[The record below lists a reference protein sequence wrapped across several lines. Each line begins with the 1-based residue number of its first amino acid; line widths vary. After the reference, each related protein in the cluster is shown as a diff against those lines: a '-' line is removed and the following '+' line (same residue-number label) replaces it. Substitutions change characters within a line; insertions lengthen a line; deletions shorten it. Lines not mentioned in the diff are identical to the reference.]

1 MTLGISE
8 INSQTAIA
16 SAQYISTSF
25 NVMTALKESTITKLK
40 SYNIEVTE
48 KMTEEEAQKIIDE
61 KEAEKAQQTQ
71 ATQNSETYYDKQII
85 TDAKSLAED
94 IGVFTGEDT
103 DVLTLMENIATRL
116 KELESTVGDNK
127 NLKSIV
133 DEYSNRYDY
142 IYAQYMNKKSTLSS
156 QIVSSMDIMGLNG
169 ISSMTTSA

>member
-1 MTLGISE
+1 MTSGISE
-8 INSQTAIA
+8 INSQAAIA
-16 SAQYISTSF
+16 SAQYVTTSL
-25 NVMTALKESTITKLK
+25 NVMTSLKESTIAKLK
-40 SYNIEVTE
+40 SYNVEATE
-48 KMTEEEAQKIIDE
+48 NMTEEEAQKIIDE

-103 DVLTLMENIATRL
+103 DVLTLMENIAARL
-116 KELESTVGDNK
+116 QQLESTVGDNK